1 MTAAAK
7 NPWMKFYP
15 ADWRADPQ
23 LRMCSLAAR
32 GLWVEMLCLMHEAEP
47 YGHLTVN
54 GRPVTDAQLAVLCG
68 LPPVEL
74 GALLTELEEA
84 GVFSRARNRVI
95 YSRRM
100 TRDEKRRKD
109 GEKSAKSG
117 TLPSSRRGRK
127 GIETKEEN
135 PPPPGVD
142 RGVVL
147 KPPPHPEARSQSP
160 DKQKGCAESAGATE
174 PATGIIAAF
183 DDARSAVW
191 GEAQRRPWPAATDL
205 TAAVSAV
212 ARGQGLGLPPDQT
225 AGLCAGLFR
234 QRMAA
239 MQAKGQAP
247 PQSLRFFEQAIADTL
262 AAAVAPPPV
271 SPTIGAQPTATG
283 VSRHDTRPDTRP
295 DARADARRSRRADA
309 AADADRDILAALG
322 LTPDGVDPG

>member
-1 MTAAAK
+1 MTAATAK

-54 GRPVTDAQLAVLCG
+54 GRPVTDMQLAVLCG

-84 GVFSRARNRVI
+84 GVFSRSRNGVI

-100 TRDEKRRKD
+100 TRDEKKRKD

-127 GIETKEEN
+127 YVENKEEN

-142 RGVVL
+142 RGVAS

-160 DKQKGCAESAGATE
+160 EGKQKGCAEGAGATE

-183 DDARSAVW
+183 DEARSAVW

-205 TAAVSAV
+205 TAALSALS
-212 ARGQGLGLPPDQT
+212 RGQGLGLTPDQT
-225 AGLCAGLFR
+225 AALCAGLFR

-262 AAAVAPPPV
+262 AAAAAPPPAAP
-271 SPTIGAQPTATG
+271 PTGAKPSGTG
-283 VSRHDTRPDTRP
+283 GSRHDARSDTR
-295 DARADARRSRRADA
+295 RACRAAA

-322 LTPDGVDPG
+322 LAPDRVDAG